1 MPRLLLRLCLLAG
14 SVCVLLAT
22 TPPLP
27 PDWGFFGHR
36 RLNRLA
42 VFTLPPDMIAYY
54 KKHIEYITEHAVDP
68 DKRRYATQ
76 HEAVRHYIDID
87 HWGTY
92 PFPTVP
98 RDWSEAL
105 LTHAEFALITPRKDT
120 LILASRACVDYS
132 GQVVQYTG
140 QDERVDVI
148 WQSAELPVNE
158 FLSFFRKDILPQY
171 YQDYWTVPCDS
182 LRQLLGTSL
191 PCSEVIVADQFSSY
205 GILPYNLAHV
215 QERLTNAFRSGNEA
229 AILRLSAEIGHYI
242 GDGHVPLHTTEN
254 YNGELT
260 NQRGIHAFWE
270 SRIPELFAD
279 EEFDNFVGRAEYIA
293 DPPSFYWDVVLK
305 SHQLVDSVLTIEK
318 NLSLDF
324 PRDQQY
330 CYEERLGRTI
340 RVECTEYARAYRE
353 RMRGMVEERWRA
365 TIRCI
370 GSAWYTAWI
379 DAGKPDL
386 SVLEQGLTPDE
397 EVYFKSLDEAYREG
411 QAKGRKHSGQ

>member
-1 MPRLLLRLCLLAG
+1 MYRSFCRRALIAGSAFLLLINA
-14 SVCVLLAT
+14 
-22 TPPLP
+22 LP
-27 PDWGFFGHR
+27 SSDWGFFGHR

-42 VFTLPPDMIAYY
+42 VFTLPPEMIIYY

-92 PFPTVP
+92 PFPELP
-98 RDWSEAL
+98 REWSEAL
-105 LTHAEFALITPRKDT
+105 MTYANYSLVQPNGDT
-120 LILASRACVDYS
+120 LLLASYETTDYS
-132 GQVVQYTG
+132 GQVIQYKG
-140 QDERVDVI
+140 NDEQIQRI
-148 WQSAELPVNE
+148 WQESNIPVNT
-158 FLSFFRKDILPQY
+158 FLSFFRKEVLPQY
-171 YQDYWTVPCDS
+171 YNDNWTVPCDS
-182 LRQLLGTSL
+182 LSQIMGAPL
-191 PCSEVIVADQFSSY
+191 PCSKIVIRDQFSSY
-205 GILPYNLAHV
+205 GVLPYNLAQV

-242 GDGHVPLHTTEN
+242 GDGHVPLHTTVN

-279 EEFDNFVGRAEYIA
+279 EEFDNFVGPAEYIA
-293 DPPSFYWDVVLK
+293 DPPSYYWDVVLT
-305 SHQLVDSVLTIEK
+305 SHKLVDSVLAIEK
-318 NLSLDF
+318 ELSLTY

-340 RVECTEYARAYRE
+340 RVECTEYAQAYRE

-365 TIRCI
+365 TIHTI

-386 SVLEQGLTPDE
+386 SILGDGMTPDE
-397 EVYFKSLDEAYREG
+397 EDYFKSLQEAYRAG
-411 QAKGRKHSGQ
+411 GAKGREHSGQ